1 MNLPMAPTD
10 PEARPLV
17 LAGLVSAWDPRSRV
31 LHIGGHELWLLPQVS
46 LANLAI
52 GKLATAIGHE
62 EHSGR
67 RFVRRLTVG

>member
-1 MNLPMAPTD
+1 MHLPMEPMD
-10 PEARPLV
+10 PEARQFLI
-17 LAGLVSAWDPRSRV
+17 AGIVSAWDPQTRT

-52 GKLATAIGHE
+52 GRPATAVGHE

-67 RFVRRLTVG
+67 RVVTRLTVG